1 MRFFFLTRTESYM
14 YLHFMWIQPNQF
26 NSDINTYSMPVWVNY
41 EEFFSFSIMA
51 EIEVIVDMA

>member
-1 MRFFFLTRTESYM
+1 M

-51 EIEVIVDMA
+51 EIEVIVDMAWS